1 MRRLW
6 QPVIVLAC
14 VSGAV
19 FALAQAALFA
29 PTQAASSG
37 ALPAGDTYRGET
49 VFQQSCAGCHGAG
62 GSGGS
67 VGPKLAGSGLTAAA
81 AAVATKVAAGGGV
94 MPAALVSGQ
103 DAADVVAYVA
113 SIAAS
118 S

>member
-6 QPVIVLAC
+6 QPVIVFAC
-14 VSGAV
+14 VSAAV
-19 FALAQAALFA
+19 FALAQAAFFA
-29 PTQAASSG
+29 PTQAASREDV
-37 ALPAGDTYRGET
+37 PVGDTYRGET
-49 VFQQSCAGCHGAG
+49 VFQKSCAGCHGAG

-67 VGPKLAGSGLTAAA
+67 VGPKLAGSGLTA